1 MNNPSP
7 LIGAPLAPTM
17 FKLAVPGVIGAV
29 LTTMPGLLEATF
41 LKESG
46 TGALAAVALVY
57 PLVILSGMFSAG
69 AFGGAISG
77 FIARAIGAGN
87 DDEASAVLVCAV
99 IISLAGGFL
108 MWILVVLLGP
118 FLYQYASDSPTITDA
133 AHYYATLLFPAIP
146 AYWLVN
152 MLSSVLRG
160 SGDMIR
166 PAIVAAIL
174 LATYILCASLL
185 IPTQGATIN
194 EALKAAAIAMA
205 SAYLLASALVTYF
218 IAHKSQP
225 VRFRI
230 AAFRPALLTKILRQ
244 GTLAASQS
252 VMTIVYALVTTIIFS
267 RFGTDWLAGFGLAVR
282 LELIMVPVI
291 FGIGASMIAIVGAY
305 AGAGM
310 REEAISIAWRG
321 IAVNVVLIGALGA
334 LLSIFPASW
343 CGLVGSDPAVIN
355 SCSQALAVIA
365 PTYAFF
371 ALGLSCYL
379 LSQALNT
386 LAFPVL
392 GALARLI
399 IVATGLYWVGSETSV
414 DTTLYS
420 VAIAAIVYGTVVA
433 VGLRLGPW
441 RS

>member
-118 FLYQYASDSPTITDA
+118 FLYQYASDSPTITNA

-194 EALKAAAIAMA
+194 EALKGAAIAMA

-267 RFGTDWLAGFGLAVR
+267 RFG
-282 LELIMVPVI
+282 
-291 FGIGASMIAIVGAY
+291 
-305 AGAGM
+305 
-310 REEAISIAWRG
+310 
-321 IAVNVVLIGALGA
+321 
-334 LLSIFPASW
+334 
-343 CGLVGSDPAVIN
+343 
-355 SCSQALAVIA
+355 
-365 PTYAFF
+365 
-371 ALGLSCYL
+371 
-379 LSQALNT
+379 
-386 LAFPVL
+386 
-392 GALARLI
+392 LI
-399 IVATGLYWVGSETSV
+399 IICS
-414 DTTLYS
+414 
-420 VAIAAIVYGTVVA
+420 
-433 VGLRLGPW
+433 
-441 RS
+441 

>member
-1 MNNPSP
+1 
-7 LIGAPLAPTM
+7 
-17 FKLAVPGVIGAV
+17 
-29 LTTMPGLLEATF
+29 
-41 LKESG
+41 
-46 TGALAAVALVY
+46 
-57 PLVILSGMFSAG
+57 
-69 AFGGAISG
+69 
-77 FIARAIGAGN
+77 
-87 DDEASAVLVCAV
+87 
-99 IISLAGGFL
+99 
-108 MWILVVLLGP
+108 
-118 FLYQYASDSPTITDA
+118 
-133 AHYYATLLFPAIP
+133 
-146 AYWLVN
+146 
-152 MLSSVLRG
+152 
-160 SGDMIR
+160 MIR
-166 PAIVAAIL
+166 PAIVAAVL
-174 LATYILCASLL
+174 LATYILCALLL

-194 EALKAAAIAMA
+194 EALKGAAIAMA
-205 SAYLLASALVTYF
+205 SAYLLTSALVTYF

-399 IVATGLYWVGSETSV
+399 IVTTGLYWVGSETSV
-414 DTTLYS
+414 DTTLYL
-420 VAIAAIVYGTVVA
+420 VAIAAIVYGIVVA

-441 RS
+441 RN